1 MANTINT
8 MYSPQFKSTG
18 TFGKGA
24 TNSKAVTAEKTFFAR
39 YVDDT
44 SVELSDAGL
53 SALNKL
59 KSDTVDN
66 DAGGA
71 AASDE
76 KKLSAKAQNLLDKLR
91 EKYGNYDFIVSDN
104 LDAAS
109 TVGSNKEYSVLF
121 TTEELER
128 MAEDDDYAQ
137 KVMGN
142 VGKAVD
148 ILKDLSEKDLGDGV
162 EFSQLSVS
170 FDSDGN
176 MKLFA
181 QLEKLSADQKE
192 RLEAAKEKRAE
203 QQKADAEA
211 EKSLD
216 DAEDSE
222 PVSILFKS
230 ADVEADSA
238 ESLLEKI
245 FGIDWDN
252 IAEEETFI

>member
-8 MYSPQFKSTG
+8 IYSPQFKGT

-24 TNSKAVTAEKTFFAR
+24 TYSKAAAAEKNSFAG

-44 SVELSDAGL
+44 TVELSDAGL
-53 SALNKL
+53 NALNKL
-59 KSDTVDN
+59 QSDTVDN
-66 DAGGA
+66 NAGGA
-71 AASDE
+71 VASDE
-76 KKLSAKAQNLLDKLR
+76 SKLSAKAQNLLDKLR
-91 EKYGNYDFIVSDN
+91 EKYGDYDFFVSDN
-104 LDAAS
+104 LDTAQ
-109 TVGSNKEYSVLF
+109 TVGSSKEYSVLF

-148 ILKDLSEKDLGDGV
+148 TLKDLSEKDLGEGV
-162 EFSQLSVS
+162 QFSQLSVS
-170 FDSDGN
+170 FDGDGN

-181 QLEKLSADQKE
+181 QLEKLSADQQE

-203 QQKADAEA
+203 QQKAE

-216 DAEDSE
+216 DEENSE

-230 ADVEADSA
+230 ADVEADNA
-238 ESLLEKI
+238 EDLLAKI
-245 FGIDWDN
+245 FGIDWDS
-252 IAEEETFI
+252 IDEEEAFI